1 MSPRIC
7 GYASV
12 STLLRIRFD
21 MWPSNSNGPRMR
33 WLQHRPGPAVDA
45 KSDTSTLPTPGNEPG
60 IVAAS
65 VYANGRRVSDVSI
78 EQAGEWAKRPGHV
91 VWIGLFEPSYELLA
105 RVQAQFD
112 LHPLAIEDAGKAHQH
127 PKLELYGD
135 ALFIVARTAQI
146 VHERIGFGETHIFMG
161 RGYVVTVRHGASTS
175 YAAVRERCES
185 CPTVLS
191 RGEHYIL
198 YAILDFIVDN
208 YMPVVETIH
217 DEVEALEDRVFESSL
232 GKSDVQR
239 LYMLRR
245 DLLKLRNAAAP
256 LVNVCRRLEHA
267 EVVSVEPAMQPLFRD
282 VTDHVLRVQEE
293 IDMLREVLAFAFEAS
308 LMSGQ
313 AEHSGITRRLAAWA
327 AILAV
332 PTAIAGIY
340 GMNFE
345 HMPELKWA
353 YGYFL
358 VIGVI
363 ATICGTL
370 YLRLRHNGWL

>member
-1 MSPRIC
+1 MDDKTASTTFSSSRSEPGVIAA
-7 GYASV
+7 GAYAS
-12 STLLRIRFD
+12 
-21 MWPSNSNGPRMR
+21 
-33 WLQHRPGPAVDA
+33 
-45 KSDTSTLPTPGNEPG
+45 
-60 IVAAS
+60 
-65 VYANGRRVSDVSI
+65 GRRVADIAI
-78 EQAGEWAKRPGHV
+78 EDAREWSRRPGHV
-91 VWIGLFEPSYELLA
+91 VWIGLYEPSLELLA

-112 LHPLAIEDAGKAHQH
+112 LHPLAIEDAGKPHQH
-127 PKLELYGD
+127 PKLEQYGE

-146 VHERIGFGETHIFMG
+146 VNERIGFGETHIFIG

-175 YAAVRERCES
+175 YTAVRERCES

-217 DEVEALEDRVFESSL
+217 DEVEAIEDRVFEKSL
-232 GKSDVQR
+232 GKADVQR

-267 EVVSVEPAMQPLFRD
+267 EVMSIEPAMQPLFRD
-282 VTDHVLRVQEE
+282 VTDHVRRVQEE

-313 AEHSGITRRLAAWA
+313 AEQSSVTRRLAAWA

-340 GMNFE
+340 GMNFQN
-345 HMPELKWA
+345 MPELQWT

-358 VIGVI
+358 VIGAI
-363 ATICGTL
+363 ATICTTL
-370 YLRLRHNGWL
+370 YLRLRHYGWL

>member
-1 MSPRIC
+1 
-7 GYASV
+7 
-12 STLLRIRFD
+12 
-21 MWPSNSNGPRMR
+21 
-33 WLQHRPGPAVDA
+33 VDA
-45 KSDTSTLPTPGNEPG
+45 RSPSSDVAKPESDTG

-65 VYANGRRVSDVSI
+65 VYVNGRRVAGIAI
-78 EQAGEWAKRPGHV
+78 EEAGAWSKKPGHV

-112 LHPLAIEDAGKAHQH
+112 LHPLAIEDAGKPHQH
-127 PKLELYGD
+127 PKLEQYGD
-135 ALFIVARTAQI
+135 MLFIVARTAQI
-146 VHERIGFGETHIFMG
+146 VDERIAFGETHIFVG
-161 RGYVVTVRHGASTS
+161 HGYVVTVRHGASTS
-175 YAAVRERCES
+175 YTAVRARCES
-185 CPTVLS
+185 CPTVLA

-208 YMPVVETIH
+208 YMPVVETVH
-217 DEVEALEDRVFESSL
+217 EEVEAIEDRVFESVL
-232 GKSDVQR
+232 DRADGQR

-245 DLLKLRNAAAP
+245 DLLRLRNAAAP

-267 EVVSVEPAMQPLFRD
+267 EVMSIDPAMQPLFRD

-293 IDMLREVLAFAFEAS
+293 IDMLREVLAFAFEAG
-308 LMSGQ
+308 LMSSQ
-313 AEHSGITRRLAAWA
+313 AEQTTTTRRLAAWA

-345 HMPELKWA
+345 YMPELKWT

-358 VIGVI
+358 VLGVV
-363 ATICGTL
+363 ATICVTL
-370 YLRLRHNGWL
+370 YLRLRHYGWL

>member
-1 MSPRIC
+1 MDDKTASTTFGSSRSEPGVIAA
-7 GYASV
+7 GVYAS
-12 STLLRIRFD
+12 
-21 MWPSNSNGPRMR
+21 
-33 WLQHRPGPAVDA
+33 
-45 KSDTSTLPTPGNEPG
+45 
-60 IVAAS
+60 
-65 VYANGRRVSDVSI
+65 GRRVADIAI
-78 EQAGEWAKRPGHV
+78 EDAREWSRRLGHV
-91 VWIGLFEPSYELLA
+91 VWIGLYEPSLELLA

-112 LHPLAIEDAGKAHQH
+112 LHPLAIEDAGKPHQH
-127 PKLELYGD
+127 PKLEQYGE

-146 VHERIGFGETHIFMG
+146 VNERIGFGETHIFIG

-175 YAAVRERCES
+175 YTAVRERCES

-191 RGEHYIL
+191 HGEHYIL

-217 DEVEALEDRVFESSL
+217 DEVEALEDRVFEKSL
-232 GKSDVQR
+232 EKADVQR

-267 EVVSVEPAMQPLFRD
+267 EVMSIEPAMQPLFRD
-282 VTDHVLRVQEE
+282 VTDHVRRVQEE

-313 AEHSGITRRLAAWA
+313 AEQSSVTRRLAAWA

-340 GMNFE
+340 GMNFK
-345 HMPELKWA
+345 HMPELNWT

-358 VIGVI
+358 VIGAI
-363 ATICGTL
+363 ATICVTL
-370 YLRLRHNGWL
+370 YLRLRHYGWL